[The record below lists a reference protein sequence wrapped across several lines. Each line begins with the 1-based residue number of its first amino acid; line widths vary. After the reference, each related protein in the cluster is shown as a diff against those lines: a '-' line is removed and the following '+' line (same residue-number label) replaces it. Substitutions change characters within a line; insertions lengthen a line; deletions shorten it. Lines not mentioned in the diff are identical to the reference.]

1 MKTRAGG
8 IIDQAEL
15 TAALRR
21 YPANSL
27 RIQHLYVSDEIFRE
41 LCSDL
46 AAAERAIKTV
56 EDLPDPIRT
65 ERSAEF
71 TEMANYL
78 ADEIEKAISQRTA
91 APLRH

>member
-1 MKTRAGG
+1 MNPQTGG

-27 RIQHLYVSDEIFRE
+27 RIQHLYVSDETFRE

-78 ADEIEKAISQRTA
+78 AGEIEKAISQRA
-91 APLRH
+91 EGPLRH